1 MTSTLLAPAPSG
13 LMGDPR
19 QKSELPPFAP
29 YNSLSTMA
37 PSKADILQALTN
49 FFGNP
54 AQPEKLVNFSDHH
67 AATYQLPD
75 AFIGQSTLLRD
86 TINNLLVSQPQN
98 WQTSSALPFRRIDT
112 MTVTW
117 DKIGKAYHAL
127 PSHLAPAAMSL
138 GSPGAPFRPSPQIL
152 TFASC
157 SAFRYVRAILS
168 PCTTVNPPLTVLPLL
183 SHCLHC
189 RGRLNV

>member
-1 MTSTLLAPAPSG
+1 MATTVLNMNNAPSG
-13 LMGDPR
+13 TVGDPR

-75 AFIGQSTLLRD
+75 AFLGQSTLLRD
-86 TINNLLVSQPQN
+86 TINNLLVSSPQN
-98 WQTSSALPFRRIDT
+98 WQTSIALPFLRINT
-112 MTVTW
+112 MTVSW
-117 DKIGKAYHAL
+117 DKIGTPQAAPRPLVCRKPRATPPHAL
-127 PSHLAPAAMSL
+127 SAVRLAPAADFDVRVL
-138 GSPGAPFRPSPQIL
+138 QRIPVCLRPQAL
-152 TFASC
+152 D
-157 SAFRYVRAILS
+157 
-168 PCTTVNPPLTVLPLL
+168 
-183 SHCLHC
+183 
-189 RGRLNV
+189 GG